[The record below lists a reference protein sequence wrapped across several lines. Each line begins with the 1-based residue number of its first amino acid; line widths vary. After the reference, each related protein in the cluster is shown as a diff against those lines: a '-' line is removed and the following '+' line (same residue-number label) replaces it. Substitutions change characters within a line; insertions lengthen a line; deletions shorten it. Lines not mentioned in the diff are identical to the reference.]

1 MYAGGKDVVRRPGPG
16 PGIRSTF
23 AGPACT
29 IGAVTAPTGGQGPA
43 APAPGPV
50 AVRFVALTHPI
61 LVALRDGDLTAAS
74 TLAGVELPE
83 FFLGDRELW
92 LWRLR
97 LSDIAANPEAAR
109 WIARAAVDEPGGFV
123 VGHAGFH
130 GPPNDDGMVE
140 VGYTVLPEY
149 RRRGYARAM
158 LAALLRQ
165 AADEP
170 QVRVVRA
177 SISPDNAASL
187 ATIKGFGFEPAGE
200 QWDEE
205 DGRELLFEV
214 PAR

>member
-1 MYAGGKDVVRRPGPG
+1 VIDH
-16 PGIRSTF
+16 
-23 AGPACT
+23 
-29 IGAVTAPTGGQGPA
+29 TGGQNPAAA

-50 AVRFVALTHPI
+50 SVRFVALTRPVLI
-61 LVALRDGDLTAAS
+61 ALRDSDLTAAS
-74 TLAGVELPE
+74 ALAGVELPE
-83 FFLGDRELW
+83 FFIGDSELW

-140 VGYTVLPEY
+140 VGYTVVPEY

-158 LAALLRQ
+158 LAALLRR

-170 QVRVVRA
+170 QVRTVRA
-177 SISPDNAASL
+177 SISPGNAASL

>member
-1 MYAGGKDVVRRPGPG
+1 MIDQT
-16 PGIRSTF
+16 S
-23 AGPACT
+23 
-29 IGAVTAPTGGQGPA
+29 GQNPA

-50 AVRFVALTHPI
+50 NVRFVALTRPVLI
-61 LVALRDGDLTAAS
+61 ALRDSDLTAAS

-83 FFLGDRELW
+83 FFIGEPERG

-109 WIARAAVDEPGGFV
+109 WIARAAVDESGGFV

-140 VGYTVLPEY
+140 VAYTVVPEY

-158 LAALLRQ
+158 LAALLRR

-170 QVRVVRA
+170 QVRTVRA

-187 ATIKGFGFEPAGE
+187 ATIAGFGFEPAGE

-205 DGRELLFEV
+205 DGLELLFEV

>member
-1 MYAGGKDVVRRPGPG
+1 M
-16 PGIRSTF
+16 
-23 AGPACT
+23 
-29 IGAVTAPTGGQGPA
+29 
-43 APAPGPV
+43 PV
-50 AVRFVALTHPI
+50 PVKVRFVALTRPV
-61 LVALRDGDLTAAS
+61 LLALRDSDLAAAS
-74 TLAGVELPE
+74 ALAGVELPG
-83 FFLGDRELW
+83 FFIGEPERG

-130 GPPNDDGMVE
+130 GPPDDDGMVE
-140 VGYTVLPEY
+140 VAYLVVPEY

-158 LAALLRQ
+158 LAALLRR

-170 QVRVVRA
+170 QVRTVRA

>member
-1 MYAGGKDVVRRPGPG
+1 M
-16 PGIRSTF
+16 
-23 AGPACT
+23 AGPAAT
-29 IGAVTAPTGGQGPA
+29 IGAVIDQTGGQNPA
-43 APAPGPV
+43 ATGPGPGPV
-50 AVRFVALTHPI
+50 AVRFVALTRPV
-61 LVALRDGDLTAAS
+61 LMALRDSDLAAAS
-74 TLAGVELPE
+74 ALAGVELPG
-83 FFLGDRELW
+83 FFIGEPERG

-130 GPPNDDGMVE
+130 GPPDDDGMVE
-140 VGYTVLPEY
+140 VAYLVVPEY

-158 LAALLRQ
+158 LAALLRR

-170 QVRVVRA
+170 QVRTVRA

>member
-1 MYAGGKDVVRRPGPG
+1 M
-16 PGIRSTF
+16 
-23 AGPACT
+23 
-29 IGAVTAPTGGQGPA
+29 TAQTGGQGPA

-61 LVALRDGDLTAAS
+61 LVALRDGDLAAAS

-123 VGHAGFH
+123 VGYAGFH
-130 GPPNDDGMVE
+130 GPPDDDGMVE

-158 LAALLRQ
+158 LAALLRR

-205 DGRELLFEV
+205 DGLELLFEV

>member
-1 MYAGGKDVVRRPGPG
+1 VA
-16 PGIRSTF
+16 
-23 AGPACT
+23 ACT
-29 IGAVTAPTGGQGPA
+29 IGAVTAQTGGQDPA
-43 APAPGPV
+43 APRDRAGAVPV
-50 AVRFVALTHPI
+50 TVRFVALTRPI
-61 LVALRDGDLTAAS
+61 LVALRDGDLAAAS
-74 TLAGVELPE
+74 RLAGVEIPD
-83 FFLGDRELW
+83 FFIGDSELW

-123 VGHAGFH
+123 VGYAGFH
-130 GPPNDDGMVE
+130 GPPDDAGMVE

-158 LAALLRQ
+158 LTALLRR

-177 SISPDNAASL
+177 SISPGNAASL
-187 ATIKGFGFEPAGE
+187 ATIAGFGFEPAGQ

-205 DGRELLFEV
+205 DGLELLFEV

>member
-1 MYAGGKDVVRRPGPG
+1 
-16 PGIRSTF
+16 
-23 AGPACT
+23 
-29 IGAVTAPTGGQGPA
+29 VTAQTGGQGPA

-61 LVALRDGDLTAAS
+61 LVALRDGDMTAAS
-74 TLAGVELPE
+74 TLAGVEFPE
-83 FFLGDRELW
+83 FFIGDPELW

-97 LSDIAANPEAAR
+97 LSDIAANPEGAR

-123 VGHAGFH
+123 VGYAGFH

-140 VGYTVLPEY
+140 VGYTVVPEY

-158 LAALLRQ
+158 LAGLLRR

-177 SISPDNAASL
+177 SIRPDNVASL
-187 ATIKGFGFEPAGE
+187 ATIAGFGFEPAGE
-200 QWDEE
+200 QWDER
-205 DGRELLFEV
+205 DGLELLFEV

>member
-1 MYAGGKDVVRRPGPG
+1 MP
-16 PGIRSTF
+16 
-23 AGPACT
+23 
-29 IGAVTAPTGGQGPA
+29 VT
-43 APAPGPV
+43 
-50 AVRFVALTHPI
+50 VRFVALTRPV
-61 LVALRDGDLTAAS
+61 LMALRDSDLAAAS
-74 TLAGVELPE
+74 ALAGVELPG
-83 FFLGDRELW
+83 FFIGEQERG

-130 GPPNDDGMVE
+130 GPPDDDGMVE
-140 VGYTVLPEY
+140 VAYLVVPEY

-158 LAALLRQ
+158 LAALLRR

-170 QVRVVRA
+170 QVRTVRA
-177 SISPDNAASL
+177 SISPGNAASL

>member
-1 MYAGGKDVVRRPGPG
+1 M
-16 PGIRSTF
+16 
-23 AGPACT
+23 
-29 IGAVTAPTGGQGPA
+29 TAPASGQDPA
-43 APAPGPV
+43 AGAPGPV
-50 AVRFVALTHPI
+50 AVRFVALPRPVLI
-61 LVALRDGDLTAAS
+61 ALRDSDLTAAS
-74 TLAGVELPE
+74 TLAGEEIPGYFVTESE
-83 FFLGDRELW
+83 RW

-109 WIARAAVDEPGGFV
+109 WIARAAVDDPGGFV

-130 GPPNDDGMVE
+130 GPPDEDGMVE
-140 VGYTVLPEY
+140 VGYTVVPGS

-158 LAALLRQ
+158 LAALLRR

-177 SISPDNAASL
+177 SISPGNAASL
-187 ATIKGFGFEPAGE
+187 ATIKGFGFEQAGE

-205 DGRELLFEV
+205 DGLELLFEV

>member
-1 MYAGGKDVVRRPGPG
+1 M
-16 PGIRSTF
+16 
-23 AGPACT
+23 
-29 IGAVTAPTGGQGPA
+29 TAQTSGRGPA

-50 AVRFVALTHPI
+50 AVRFVALTRPI
-61 LVALRDGDLTAAS
+61 LVALRDSDLTAAS
-74 TLAGVELPE
+74 TLAGVEFPE
-83 FFLGDRELW
+83 FFVGDSELW

-97 LSDIAANPEAAR
+97 LSDIAANPEATR

-130 GPPNDDGMVE
+130 GPPDDAGMVE
-140 VGYTVLPEY
+140 VGYTVVPEY

-158 LAALLRQ
+158 LTALLRR

-187 ATIKGFGFEPAGE
+187 ATIAGFGFEPAGE

-205 DGRELLFEV
+205 DGLELLFEV

>member
-1 MYAGGKDVVRRPGPG
+1 
-16 PGIRSTF
+16 
-23 AGPACT
+23 
-29 IGAVTAPTGGQGPA
+29 
-43 APAPGPV
+43 V
-50 AVRFVALTHPI
+50 AVRFAELTHPV
-61 LVALRDGDLTAAS
+61 LVALRDSDLTAAS
-74 TLAGVELPE
+74 TLAGVALPE
-83 FFLGDRELW
+83 FFVGEPERG
-92 LWRLR
+92 LWRMR

-109 WIARAAVDEPGGFV
+109 WIARAAVDDPGGFV

-158 LAALLRQ
+158 LTALLRR
-165 AADEP
+165 AAGEP

-177 SISPDNAASL
+177 SISPDNTASL
-187 ATIKGFGFEPAGE
+187 ATIAGFGFEPAGE

-205 DGRELLFEV
+205 DGLELLFEV